1 MDPDSP
7 QTCGSPTLHMDRCS
21 VLTFTDKHLVSLGD
35 CLGQE
40 ETHNPLLTDV
50 EESLRLLR
58 GPDTNLRE
66 SQIPECF
73 LLINI
78 NKVHFNTVYGK
89 CTFSTQG
96 QILLQDEPY

>member
-1 MDPDSP
+1 MDGGP
-7 QTCGSPTLHMDRCS
+7 S

-58 GPDTNLRE
+58 GPDTDLRE
-66 SQIPECF
+66 SQIPE
-73 LLINI
+73 
-78 NKVHFNTVYGK
+78 
-89 CTFSTQG
+89 
-96 QILLQDEPY
+96 

>member
-1 MDPDSP
+1 MKYIHTCISEKLLVHWYPDRYRIHLNKTEVRRPNYTVHQSYGRWS
-7 QTCGSPTLHMDRCS
+7 QNS

-66 SQIPECF
+66 PQIPECF
-73 LLINI
+73 
-78 NKVHFNTVYGK
+78 
-89 CTFSTQG
+89 S
-96 QILLQDEPY
+96 